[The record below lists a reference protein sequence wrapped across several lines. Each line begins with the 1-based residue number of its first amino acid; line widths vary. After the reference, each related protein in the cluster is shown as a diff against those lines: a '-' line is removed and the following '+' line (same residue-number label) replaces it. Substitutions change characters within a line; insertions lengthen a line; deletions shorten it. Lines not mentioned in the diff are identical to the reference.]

1 MDRADAMDEALIF
14 GTHSLLREF
23 AHSASVHVW
32 QIADQ
37 SSAPDSSQSST
48 QPIAC
53 LRLALSRPTLT

>member
-23 AHSASVHVW
+23 ARSASVHVW

-37 SSAPDSSQSST
+37 S
-48 QPIAC
+48 
-53 LRLALSRPTLT
+53 